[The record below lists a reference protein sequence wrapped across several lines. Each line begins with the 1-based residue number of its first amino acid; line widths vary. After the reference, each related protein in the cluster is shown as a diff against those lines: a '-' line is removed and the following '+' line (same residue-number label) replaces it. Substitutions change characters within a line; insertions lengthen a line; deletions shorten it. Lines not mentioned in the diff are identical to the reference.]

1 MSDAI
6 IITSIICGTLV
17 VLGIIGKI
25 PTKKSAT
32 YFFDDQGNCKEAKD
46 EYK

>member
-1 MSDAI
+1 MSDAVI
-6 IITSIICGTLV
+6 IATIICGTLIA
-17 VLGIIGKI
+17 LGVIGKI

-32 YFFDDQGNCKEAKD
+32 YYFDDQGRCKEAKD

>member
-1 MSDAI
+1 MSNAV
-6 IITSIICGTLV
+6 IITAIICGTLILV
-17 VLGIIGKI
+17 SIIGKI

-32 YFFDDQGNCKEAKD
+32 YYFDDQGRCKEAKD